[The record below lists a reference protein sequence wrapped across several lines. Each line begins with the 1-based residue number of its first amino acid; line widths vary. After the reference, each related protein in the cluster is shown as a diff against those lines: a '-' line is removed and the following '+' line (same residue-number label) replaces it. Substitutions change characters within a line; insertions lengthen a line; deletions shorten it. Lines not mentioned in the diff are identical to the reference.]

1 MELWNSLPDNL
12 SHLDLSLTV
21 PLSADDASILTES
34 VAPSDLYFSALT
46 EFTYLLTLQK
56 KQLKQYIIS
65 CKTVADRP
73 TLKITVLNT
82 KNLHYRLA
90 MAVCLT
96 SHFSLPS
103 ATDRPRCLTVLPYST
118 GSSKQHTK
126 NTPTPWLII
135 TPMERPRSTMISIVQ
150 AQHFD

>member
-34 VAPSDLYFSALT
+34 VAPSDLYYSALT

-82 KNLHYRLA
+82 K
-90 MAVCLT
+90 T
-96 SHFSLPS
+96 SIIGSRFRARHGCVFDLPLFF
-103 ATDRPRCLTVLPYST
+103 TLRGPCD
-118 GSSKQHTK
+118 
-126 NTPTPWLII
+126 
-135 TPMERPRSTMISIVQ
+135 
-150 AQHFD
+150 